1 LLNLIRLGLRTR
13 SLEVDL
19 GGDTVFAKDVMAA
32 LNTLLKAQALQQA
45 AQILEPDGCIG
56 CPAQNSSKDLV

>member
-1 LLNLIRLGLRTR
+1 
-13 SLEVDL
+13 LEVDL